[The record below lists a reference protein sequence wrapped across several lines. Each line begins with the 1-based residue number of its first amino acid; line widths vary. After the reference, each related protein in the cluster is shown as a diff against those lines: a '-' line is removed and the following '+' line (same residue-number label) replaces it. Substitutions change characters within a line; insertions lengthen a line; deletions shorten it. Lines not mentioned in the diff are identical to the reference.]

1 MLFESVLHRAEAMI
15 GNVLEQALARA
26 LVALPLLIAA
36 GFGTAALYTYVNA
49 KYGIQTGQ
57 LIMAGGFATLGLL
70 AMLLVSIMGP
80 ATIESGEAATASDDA
95 GTAEGGQSPD
105 SLAMRAFGDAERELV
120 TTMLASAAPVAV
132 PGILR
137 TLIRN
142 LPLVLLILIVAF
154 VLSRSGTNGSGPED
168 SDEHQ
173 GEMVKAM
180 S

>member
-1 MLFESVLHRAEAMI
+1 MLFQSVLLRAEAMI

-26 LVALPLLIAA
+26 LVALPLLVAA
-36 GFGTAALYTYVNA
+36 GFGTAALSTYVNA
-49 KYGIQTGQ
+49 KYGLQTGQ
-57 LIMAGGFATLGLL
+57 LIMAGGFAILGLL
-70 AMLLVSIMGP
+70 AMLYVSVVAP
-80 ATIESGEAATASDDA
+80 ATIESGEATTASDDV
-95 GTAEGGQSPD
+95 GTAEGGQSD
-105 SLAMRAFGDAERELV
+105 GSAAVRAFGDAERELV

-154 VLSRSGTNGSGPED
+154 ILSRSGANGSGPEN

-173 GEMVKAM
+173 GKRVKAM

>member
-26 LVALPLLIAA
+26 LVALLLLVGA
-36 GFGTAALYTYVNA
+36 GFGTAALSTYVNA
-49 KYGIQTGQ
+49 KYGTQTGQ

-70 AMLLVSIMGP
+70 AMLFVSVVGR
-80 ATIESGEAATASDDA
+80 ATIDSGQAATASDDA
-95 GTAEGGQSPD
+95 GTAEGGQSAD
-105 SLAMRAFGDAERELV
+105 SPAMRAFGDAERELV

-154 VLSRSGTNGSGPED
+154 ILSRSGANGSGPEN
-168 SDEHQ
+168 SDEQQ
-173 GEMVKAM
+173 GETVKAM